1 VSDTALHSHATGGNA
16 QAFAF
21 RVRKDLL
28 GKAKAVAAKS
38 GASVPHSGSS
48 AQITEQTTAQT
59 AARSVHAETVMQ
71 TSATVPAPAIA
82 VSEVTAIKQAVKN
95 PVAVSGAWRKYL
107 MAALIVTTAVVS
119 MVFVQNRRF
128 NAEMYDDAGMMDA
141 AKGFARGEG
150 YANFDLNINIRKLRD
165 LHIAE
170 MTETPDMVLFGA
182 SHWQEAHNNLVT
194 HLKWYNSHIHR
205 EFWQDLLGVTYMWES
220 RGRLPKKLIIA
231 LRDNIFAPIE
241 SRPDFLWEP
250 GIPYWRNMA
259 DQLGIEK
266 EPVWKS
272 LPYHRFR
279 ERFSLAM
286 LYNNFARWAKA
297 TEVPHTTKE
306 TSFKALDVLMPDGSI
321 MWSKDHLDIFTP
333 ERTLRESLSFAAVKI
348 KSPPLIEERGV
359 EAFDKLLAHLK
370 SKGVTI
376 YFARPPYNPQ
386 FWEAVKGT
394 AYMDGLKP
402 VIAVQDKL
410 AAKYGIQTIGSFN
423 PYEVGCTPD
432 QYIDSE
438 HAKPE
443 CLQKIFDQFTDLDK
457 RASEK

>member
-1 VSDTALHSHATGGNA
+1 VSRDYPGVFVSDITLHMHSASNSGNA
-16 QAFAF
+16 LAY
-21 RVRKDLL
+21 RVRRDLL
-28 GKAKAVAAKS
+28 SRAKAKTPPQAQAPTATHSAK
-38 GASVPHSGSS
+38 ATP
-48 AQITEQTTAQT
+48 IPAQT
-59 AARSVHAETVMQ
+59 LTPKAASQAKAAR
-71 TSATVPAPAIA
+71 TSI
-82 VSEVTAIKQAVKN
+82 
-95 PVAVSGAWRKYL
+95 SGRLGKYL
-107 MAALIVTTAVVS
+107 TVALIVTTAAVAF
-119 MVFVQNRRF
+119 VFDQNRRF
-128 NAEMYDDAGMMDA
+128 NSEMYDEAGMMPA
-141 AKGFARGEG
+141 AEAFAKGEN
-150 YANFDLNINIRKLRD
+150 YANYDLNINIRKLRD
-165 LHIAE
+165 YHIGA

-182 SHWQEAHNNLVT
+182 SHWQEAHGNLVT

-205 EFWQDLLGVTYMWES
+205 EFWQDLLGMTYMWES

-250 GIPYWRNMA
+250 GIPYWRKMA
-259 DQLGIEK
+259 DELGIEK
-266 EPVWKS
+266 EPEWKS

-297 TEVPHTTKE
+297 TEVPHATKG
-306 TSFKALDVLMPDGSI
+306 TSFQTLDVIMPDGSI
-321 MWSKDHLDIFTP
+321 MWSKDHMNIFTP

-348 KSPPLIEERGV
+348 KNPPLIEDAGV
-359 EAFDKLLAHLK
+359 KAFDKLLAHLQ

-386 FWEAVKGT
+386 FWNAVQGT
-394 AYMDGLKP
+394 AYVDGLKS
-402 VIAVQDKL
+402 VIDVQDKL
-410 AAKYGIQTIGSFN
+410 AAKYGIKTIGSFN

-443 CLQKIFDQFTDLDK
+443 CLQHIFDQFTKLDK
-457 RASEK
+457 QAAAK